1 MDFSTVTIGYWILTV
16 LIGALC
22 AYFGYRYGKGK
33 NTSVD
38 NSGNLVLFEK
48 EIAKLQTDL
57 DACKARLS
65 SQIEP
70 PVESVVPVVALV
82 SFDATTAKAV
92 MGKTVKED
100 DLKIIEGIG
109 PKIEE
114 MFRNAGI
121 STWKSLSETAVAQ
134 CQEILREGGS
144 RFKVHD
150 PASWPMQAKMC
161 FEGKW
166 VELARWQD
174 EHDHGKL

>member
-1 MDFSTVTIGYWILTV
+1 MDFSTVTPGYWILTI
-16 LIGALC
+16 LIGALS

-38 NSGNLVLFEK
+38 NSGNLALFEK
-48 EIAKLQTDL
+48 EKIKLQADL
-57 DACKARLS
+57 DACRDRLS

-70 PVESVVPVVALV
+70 PIATIAPEVTLA
-82 SFDATTAKAV
+82 SFDASRATAI
-92 MGKTVKED
+92 MGKTIKED

-121 STWKSLSETAVAQ
+121 NTWQSLSETAVAQ
-134 CQEILREGGS
+134 CQEILRSGGS